1 MARWQGPDEC
11 QNDSFRPVNYNEP
24 SRQERREDRGYT
36 PSWASPRQ
44 SSPEP
49 NRAKDDLI
57 AELRETIKDQQADIQ
72 QRYQDWLRE
81 RDACNERSRQ
91 CGVYIA
97 RIKELEA
104 ELAKFKGAKSKR

>member
-1 MARWQGPDEC
+1 MGSWSNPSSSSPR
-11 QNDSFRPVNYNEP
+11 P
-24 SRQERREDRGYT
+24 SRD
-36 PSWASPRQ
+36 Q
-44 SSPEP
+44 SE
-49 NRAKDDLI
+49 LI
-57 AELRETIKDQQADIQ
+57 AELRETIRNQQADIQ